1 MPSYSQ
7 RAVETPVLSPHR
19 PTLFS
24 TCQRSHHP
32 KSQKVKVLSQTYL
45 LKDQQAGPVFS
56 NRLLAHQLVVVCL
69 QITPVR
75 VAICSEH
82 LPQPKPLRFNRHRAS
97 SPQKR
102 VCFLTHQVAICLRS
116 LLLLAVCSRLKIYS
130 ETRRSK
136 NRTRSSQTLD
146 GHERN

>member
-69 QITPVR
+69 QITPAR
-75 VAICSEH
+75 VAICLGH
-82 LPQPKPLRFNRHRAS
+82 LPQPQTPRFNRHRTS
-97 SPQKR
+97 SPQQR
-102 VCFLTHQVAICLRS
+102 ALFLTSQVKICLRS
-116 LLLLAVCSRLKIYS
+116 LLPAVCSSLLVYS